1 MFKKYS
7 EYLLMLLLA
16 SLLTLPVY
24 WFLNKPISQG
34 LEETSQL
41 NIENVVRRW
50 NDLFYKARSEQNP
63 SNDVVVLAIDEAS
76 LIEIG
81 RWPWSRQVIHEIS
94 EKLLKYDVK
103 TLSYDIIFSEQ
114 ESQTADTLLAST
126 IEKHNNKIILGTF
139 SDSKVYVKGYQ
150 DYCLTQAFLYNG
162 GGNLAKINPYFTVID
177 ESNVYEEF
185 SFNLLFNPI
194 FDDIAKQAEL
204 GYAKKYDIKQT
215 NKLSKYQTNTLNYFK
230 QKQTFDYCDRWLTD
244 DDEYNYQK
252 NPSLHQ
258 TYLDLFSAKTSVE
271 LENFIF
277 SFKFFNSL
285 LPIPQYTMW
294 RQNIEKIQT
303 VAQYTASFVA
313 HPDPDGIIRNYPLV
327 FRTGNQ
333 LGTSFIPAMALQAY
347 LASTGYQ
354 VQFKIDSKERNKFV
368 SSVEIYDTT
377 TDSDKP
383 IFEIPVDAQGKM
395 LINYYGKQNTIAYVS
410 AKDLLNDSPNIDY
423 FVRTNFDSEQIISQ
437 RHTVKKSDFFKNKN
451 VVFGATAIGIY
462 DIRTTPNDI
471 NYPGPEIHA
480 TALSN
485 LLTRNFLKF
494 DPYEKSQAPL
504 LFFVFMLLNLYIF
517 FTIPIR
523 TGTFYFLAAAF
534 VLIYIQSHQFEKG
547 IVFKSALFWLSSH
560 LISFFVAFVYRY
572 FFQSR
577 KSNEIKKA
585 FSKYVSK
592 DLVEQILKNSDAI
605 ELRGKKLHMSVY
617 FSDIRGFTEFSEKM
631 DPVELSEMLNKYF
644 TPMSAIITQ
653 HKGTIDKYIGDAVM
667 AMFGAPVNYDDHAYH
682 ACAAALKCIQE
693 LEKINLEFSK
703 KNWPVINIGI
713 GINSGHMNAGNIG
726 SDTIQNYTVIG
737 DSVNLASRLES
748 LNKDY
753 NTKIIISEFTY
764 ELVKDRFICRPIDNV
779 QVKGKSKPI
788 LIYELISHI

>member
-7 EYLLMLLLA
+7 EYLLMLVL
-16 SLLTLPVY
+16 SILLTLPVY
-24 WFLNKPISQG
+24 WFLNKPTSQG

-41 NIENVVRRW
+41 HIENVVRRW
-50 NDLFYKARSEQNP
+50 NDLFYKTRSEQNP
-63 SNDVVVLAIDEAS
+63 SPDVVVLAIDEAS

-81 RWPWSRQVIHEIS
+81 RWPWSRQIIHEIS

-114 ESQTADTLLAST
+114 ESQSTDTLLAKT
-126 IEKHNNKIILGTF
+126 IESHNNKIILGTF
-139 SDSKVYVKGYQ
+139 SDSKVFVKGYQ

-162 GGNLAKINPYFTVID
+162 GGDLAKINPFFTVID
-177 ESNVYEEF
+177 ESNVHEELT
-185 SFNLLFNPI
+185 FNLLFTPI
-194 FDDIAKQAEL
+194 FNAMSKQAEMS
-204 GYAKKYDIKQT
+204 YFKKYDIKQVAQ
-215 NKLSKYQTNTLNYFK
+215 LSKYQNNTLNYFK
-230 QKQTFDYCDRWLTD
+230 QKQTFDYCSRWLTEN
-244 DDEYNYQK
+244 DEYSYQK
-252 NPSLHQ
+252 NPELYQ
-258 TYLDLFSAKTSVE
+258 TYLDLFSVKNTVE
-271 LENFIF
+271 LENSIF
-277 SFKFFNSL
+277 NFKYFNTL
-285 LPIPQYTMW
+285 MPIPQYTMW
-294 RQNIEKIQT
+294 RQNIKKIQT

-354 VQFKIDSKERNKFV
+354 VQFKIESKDRQKFV
-368 SSVEIYDTT
+368 SMVGIYDT
-377 TDSDKP
+377 SRGSEKP
-383 IFEIPVDAQGKM
+383 IFEIPVDTQGKM
-395 LINYYGKQNTIAYVS
+395 LLNYYGKQNTISYIS

-423 FVRTNFDSEQIISQ
+423 FTRTNYDSEQIISQ
-437 RHTVKKSDFFKNKN
+437 RQTVKKADFFKDKN
-451 VVFGATAIGIY
+451 IVFGATAIGIY

-485 LLTRNFLKF
+485 LLSRNFLKF
-494 DPYEKSQAPL
+494 DPDEKTQAPA
-504 LFFVFMLLNLYIF
+504 LFFIFILLNLYIF
-517 FTIPIR
+517 FTLPVR
-523 TGTFYFLAAAF
+523 TGTLYFFATAF
-534 VLIYIQSHQFEKG
+534 ILIYFQSYQFEKG
-547 IVFKSALFWLSSH
+547 LVYKSALFWLASH
-560 LISFFVAFVYRY
+560 LISYFIAFVYRY

-605 ELRGKKLHMSVY
+605 ELRGKKLHMSVF

-644 TPMSAIITQ
+644 TPMSAIITE

-667 AMFGAPVNYDDHAYH
+667 AMFGAPVNYDNHAYQ
-682 ACAAALKCIQE
+682 ACAAALKCIQG
-693 LEKINLEFSK
+693 LEKINEDFSK
-703 KNWPVINIGI
+703 KNWPRIDIGI
-713 GINSGHMNAGNIG
+713 GINSGYMNAGNIG

-748 LNKDY
+748 LNKEY
-753 NTKIIISEFTY
+753 GTKILISEFTY
-764 ELVKDRFICRPIDNV
+764 ELIKSQFICRPIDKV
-779 QVKGKSKPI
+779 QVKGKSQPV
-788 LIYELISHI
+788 LIYELIGHS

>member
-7 EYLLMLLLA
+7 EHLLMLVIA
-16 SLLTLPVY
+16 ILLTLPVY
-24 WFLNKPISQG
+24 SLLNKPANQG
-34 LEETSQL
+34 IEETSQF

-63 SNDVVVLAIDEAS
+63 SDDVVVLAIDEAS

-114 ESQTADTLLAST
+114 ESQSADKLLAKT
-126 IEKHNNKIILGTF
+126 IESHNNKIILGTF

-162 GGNLAKINPYFTVID
+162 GGELAKINPFFTVLD

-185 SFNLLFNPI
+185 AFNLLFTPI
-194 FDDIAKQAEL
+194 FNDISKQAEMA
-204 GYAKKYDIKQT
+204 YFKRFEIKQIS
-215 NKLSKYQTNTLNYFK
+215 KISKYQKNTLNYFK
-230 QKQTFDYCDRWLTD
+230 QKQTFDYCSRWLTE
-244 DDEYNYQK
+244 DDEYSYQK
-252 NPSLHQ
+252 NPELYQ
-258 TYLDLFSAKTSVE
+258 TYLDLFSVKTTVE
-271 LENFIF
+271 LENSIF

-354 VQFKIDSKERNKFV
+354 VQFKIESKNRQKFV
-368 SSVEIYDTT
+368 SSVEIYDT
-377 TDSDKP
+377 SSNSEKP
-383 IFEIPVDAQGKM
+383 IYEIPVDSQGKM
-395 LINYYGKQNTIAYVS
+395 LLNYYGKQNTIAYIS
-410 AKDLLNDSPNIDY
+410 AKDLLNNSPNIDY
-423 FVRTNFDSEQIISQ
+423 FVRTNFDSGQIISQ
-437 RHTVKKSDFFKNKN
+437 RHSVKKADFFKGKN

-485 LLTRNFLKF
+485 LLTRKFLKF
-494 DPYEKSQAPL
+494 DPYEKSQAPI
-504 LFFVFMLLNLYIF
+504 LFFFFMLLNLYIF
-517 FTIPIR
+517 FTLPVR
-523 TGTFYFLAAAF
+523 TGTFYFIAAAF
-534 VLIYIQSHQFEKG
+534 VLIYFQSYQFENG
-547 IVFKSALFWLSSH
+547 IVYKSALFWLASH
-560 LISFFVAFVYRY
+560 IISFFIAFVYRY

-644 TPMSAIITQ
+644 TPMSAIITE

-667 AMFGAPVNYDDHAYH
+667 AMFGAPVNYDNHAYQ
-682 ACAAALKCIQE
+682 ACAAALKCIQG
-693 LEKINLEFSK
+693 LEKINEDFSK
-703 KNWPVINIGI
+703 KNWPRIDIGI
-713 GINSGHMNAGNIG
+713 GINSGYMNAGNIG

-748 LNKDY
+748 LNKEY
-753 NTKIIISEFTY
+753 GTKILISELPTN
-764 ELVKDRFICRPIDNV
+764 L
-779 QVKGKSKPI
+779 
-788 LIYELISHI
+788 

>member
-1 MFKKYS
+1 
-7 EYLLMLLLA
+7 MLVLA
-16 SLLTLPVY
+16 VLLTLPVY
-24 WFLNKPISQG
+24 WFLNKPAKNS
-34 LEETSQL
+34 LEETGQL
-41 NIENVVRRW
+41 NIENVARRW
-50 NDLFYKARSEQNP
+50 NDLFYKSRSSQNP
-63 SNDVVVLAIDEAS
+63 SPDVVVLAIDEAS

-81 RWPWSRQVIHEIS
+81 RWPWSRQVIHDIS

-114 ESQTADTLLAST
+114 ESLTADNLLAST
-126 IEKHNNKIILGTF
+126 IEKNNSKIILGTF
-139 SDSKVYVKGYQ
+139 SDSKVFVKGYQ
-150 DYCLTQAFLYNG
+150 DYCLTQAFLYNA
-162 GGNLAKINPYFTVID
+162 GGNLAKINPFFTVID

-185 SFNLLFNPI
+185 SFNVLFNPI
-194 FDDIAKQAEL
+194 FNDISQQAERD
-204 GYAKKYDIKQT
+204 YFKRYDIK
-215 NKLSKYQTNTLNYFK
+215 KVSKISKYQQNTLNYFK
-230 QKQTFDYCDRWLTD
+230 QKQTFDYCSRWLTEK
-244 DDEYNYQK
+244 DEYSYEK
-252 NPSLHQ
+252 NPALFQ
-258 TYLDLFSAKTSVE
+258 TYLDLFSVKTNVE
-271 LENFIF
+271 LENAIF
-277 SFKFFNSL
+277 NFKFFNSL

-313 HPDPDGIIRNYPLV
+313 HPDADGIIRNYPLV

-354 VQFKIDSKERNKFV
+354 VQFKIDSIDRHKFV
-368 SSVEIYDTT
+368 SLVEIYDTT
-377 TDSDKP
+377 SNSDKP
-383 IFEIPVDAQGKM
+383 IFEIPVDTQGKM
-395 LINYYGKQNTIAYVS
+395 LLNYYGKQNTIAYIS

-423 FVRTNFDSEQIISQ
+423 FLRTNFDSEQIISQ
-437 RHTVKKSDFFKNKN
+437 RHTVNKAEFFKSKN
-451 VVFGATAIGIY
+451 IIFGATAIGIY

-485 LLTRNFLKF
+485 LLTQNFLKF
-494 DPYEKSQAPL
+494 DPYEASQAPI

-517 FTIPIR
+517 FTVPVR
-523 TGTFYFLAAAF
+523 TGTLYFFTAAF
-534 VLIYIQSHQFEKG
+534 VLIYIQYEQFDKG
-547 IVFKSALFWLSSH
+547 LVYKSALFWLVSH
-560 LISFFVAFVYRY
+560 LASFFVAFVYKY

-644 TPMSAIITQ
+644 TPMSAIITE

-667 AMFGAPVNYDDHAYH
+667 AMFGAPVNYDNHAYQ
-682 ACAAALKCIQE
+682 ACAAALKCIQG
-693 LEKINLEFSK
+693 LEKINEEFSK
-703 KNWPVINIGI
+703 KNWPRIDIGI
-713 GINSGHMNAGNIG
+713 GINSGYMNAGNIG

-748 LNKDY
+748 LNKEY
-753 NTKIIISEFTY
+753 NTKILISEFTY
-764 ELVKDRFICRPIDNV
+764 ELVKNNFICRPIDKV
-779 QVKGKSKPI
+779 QVKGKSQPV
-788 LIYELISHI
+788 LIYELIGHSST